1 MPNIPCAHS
10 AAVPP
15 CDGETNAAAVPVPHP
30 SIRASLLRLEPIA
43 PLIARELQASWSDPP
58 RASRLIEEF
67 LGGQRDVQIQTPALI
82 ELVELY
88 QSLELDRDTGTA
100 DKPMQSDQGAAAT
113 RARKT
118 APRLD

>member
-10 AAVPP
+10 TAVPL
-15 CDGETNAAAVPVPHP
+15 CDGDTNAAAAPAPHP

-43 PLIARELQASWSDPP
+43 PLIARELQAAWSDPQ
-58 RASRLIEEF
+58 RASRIIEAF
-67 LGGQRDVQIQTPALI
+67 LGGERDVQMQTEVLI

-88 QSLELDRDTGTA
+88 QSLELDRDPSTT
-100 DKPMQSDQGAAAT
+100 DRPMLSDQGVAAT